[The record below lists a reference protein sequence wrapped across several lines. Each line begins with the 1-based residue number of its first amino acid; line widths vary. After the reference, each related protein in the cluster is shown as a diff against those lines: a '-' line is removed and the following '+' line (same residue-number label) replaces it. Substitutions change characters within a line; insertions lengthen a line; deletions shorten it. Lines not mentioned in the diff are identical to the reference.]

1 MILVIYTGVQGDD
14 IMIRKQIYLEETII
28 EQIKEIAD
36 KENIS
41 QSELIR
47 QSIKNYIKEKQSKG
61 EIEDPL
67 LKLIGICSSDITDGS
82 VNHDKYIY
90 GVKI

>member
-1 MILVIYTGVQGDD
+1 
-14 IMIRKQIYLEETII
+14 MIRKQIYLEETII

-47 QSIKNYIKEKQSKG
+47 KSIKNFIKQEQVKG
-61 EIEDPL
+61 EIKDPL
-67 LKLIGICSSDITDGS
+67 LKLVGLFSSDITDS
-82 VNHDKYIY
+82 STNHDNCIY
-90 GVKI
+90 GVKKYDE